1 MSNLTLEEKYKS
13 NDVQYELGKNFI
25 EYAVAVN
32 SDRSIP
38 DAKSGLKPVA
48 KRILWSAYEE
58 GRTFNKPHVK
68 SARIV
73 GDVMGKYH
81 PHGDSSIYGAMVRLS
96 QPWVLRYPLI
106 DWHGSNGN
114 IAGDGPA
121 AARYTEARLSKLAE
135 DGMLAGLKKKNV
147 DFIDNYDET
156 LDEPVTLPAIF
167 PNLLCNPNTGI
178 GVAMACNWLPHNLN
192 EVAAAI
198 IDYMDGKEPM
208 IPGPD
213 FPTGGLI
220 INGNDLPGIVKTGHG
235 SVKVRGKYN
244 IDKNKIIFYEIPYGT
259 NTESLIAEVGKVC
272 DEGEIEGVSDVRD
285 ESNKKGLR
293 IVIECKRDASIDTIV
308 KKIFAKTN
316 FQTSISYN
324 QVALI
329 DKTPVELGLKDCIK
343 IYVDHNIDC
352 LIKELKFDLDKTYS
366 RLHIVE
372 GLLIALEDID
382 NVIALIKKSSNSA
395 AAKEALME
403 KYKLDDTQAKA
414 ILAMRLSSLAHMEKI
429 ELENEKKELLK
440 TISQIEDVLAS
451 RELQMD
457 EIKNRLSTIVKKYGD
472 ARRTEITN
480 IVVPKEEKEIEEV
493 VPEDVVVITTKTG
506 LIKRVPL
513 SNFKVQRRGGKGVKN
528 KDDAILDLVKT
539 NTIDT
544 MMFFSTKGKMYRI
557 LVDNIPVGTN
567 VAKGVPISSLI
578 KLESDESIV
587 AVTSLHRKTTANSV
601 VFVTKNGLIKK
612 TALSD
617 YMKTNRNNGII
628 AIGLKEGDSVV
639 DVTFLEDEE
648 VILITK
654 NGMSIRF
661 MSKEVPLSGR
671 ATKGVKAIKLNE
683 GDEVISIL
691 PIHKDTDE
699 VAVFSKSGLGKKCK
713 ITEFSL
719 QARGGKG
726 LLVYKTDDAEGKT
739 LVGAE
744 MLSDEDNLL
753 LIGNKTSIC
762 ISAVDV
768 PTLSRTGIGNILIK
782 NNILTSV
789 VKL

>member
-1 MSNLTLEEKYKS
+1 MQN
-13 NDVQYELGKNFI
+13 NDVRTELGTNFI

-32 SDRSIP
+32 TDRAIP

-178 GVAMACNWLPHNLN
+178 GVAMACNWLPHNLK
-192 EVAAAI
+192 EVADAI

-220 INGNDLPGIVKTGHG
+220 INGNDLPGIIKTGHG

-259 NTESLIAEVGKVC
+259 NTEALIADVGKVC

-293 IVIECKRDASIDTIV
+293 IVIECKRDASIDTII

-329 DKTPVELGLKDCIK
+329 GKTPTELGLKDCIK
-343 IYVDHNIDC
+343 IYIDHNIDC
-352 LIKELKFDLDKTYS
+352 LIKELNFDLNKAKA

-382 NVIALIKKSSNSA
+382 NVITLIKKSASSA
-395 AAKEALME
+395 AAKDSLME
-403 KYKLDDTQAKA
+403 KYKLDEAQAKA

-429 ELENEKKELLK
+429 ELENEKHELIDEITNIGIIL
-440 TISQIEDVLAS
+440 SS
-451 RELQMD
+451 REFQER
-457 EIKNRLSTIVKKYGD
+457 EIKIRLANLVKKYGD

-493 VPEDVVVITTKTG
+493 VPEDCVVILTQAG
-506 LIKRVPL
+506 DIKRVA
-513 SNFKVQRRGGKGVKN
+513 SKTFKVQKRNGKGVKSES
-528 KDDAILDLVKT
+528 DAILDTIST

-544 MMFFSTKGKMYRI
+544 LMVFTNKGKMYRL
-557 LVDNIPVGTN
+557 LVDSVPAGTN
-567 VAKGVPISSLI
+567 ASKGVRIGTLI
-578 KLESDESIV
+578 NMEPGENVV
-587 AVTSLHRKTTANSV
+587 AITSLYRKSNAKYV
-601 VFVTKNGLIKK
+601 IFITKNGLFKK
-612 TALSD
+612 TALEEYLKVKRS
-617 YMKTNRNNGII
+617 TGIAAINLKDGDAI
-628 AIGLKEGDSVV
+628 AN
-639 DVTFLEDEE
+639 VTFAQEE
-648 VILITK
+648 EFVIVTK
-654 NGMSIRF
+654 QGMAIRF
-661 MSKEVPLSGR
+661 
-671 ATKGVKAIKLNE
+671 ATKEISPIGRVTAGVKSIKLAE
-683 GDEVISIL
+683 GDEVIAGL
-691 PIHKDTDE
+691 PIHKTTDNL
-699 VAVFSKSGLGKKCK
+699 AIISSNGYGKK
-713 ITEFSL
+713 ISL
-719 QARGGKG
+719 DEIPVQGRAGKG
-726 LLVYKTDDAEGKT
+726 LSIYKSSGVSGSVTGAAMIDDN
-739 LVGAE
+739 
-744 MLSDEDNLL
+744 DNLL
-753 LIGNKTSIC
+753 LIGRPNTIC
-762 ISAVDV
+762 VSAADV
-768 PTLSRTGIGNILIK
+768 PLLGRVSTGNIMIK
-782 NNILTSV
+782 NSSINKI

>member
-1 MSNLTLEEKYKS
+1 MSNT
-13 NDVQYELGKNFI
+13 NELVTELSQNFI
-25 EYAVAVN
+25 EYAASVN
-32 SDRSIP
+32 SDRAIP

-48 KRILWSAYEE
+48 KRILYGAFVE
-58 GRTFNKPHVK
+58 GRSSNKPHVK
-68 SARIV
+68 CARIV
-73 GDVMGKYH
+73 GDVMGSFH
-81 PHGDSSIYGAMVRLS
+81 PHGDSSIYGALVRLS
-96 QPWVLRYPLI
+96 QPWVMRYPLL
-106 DWHGSNGN
+106 DFHGNQGSIN
-114 IAGDGPA
+114 GDGPA
-121 AARYTEARLSKLAE
+121 AYRYTEARLSKFCE
-135 DGMLAGLKKKNV
+135 DGMLQGIKKRNV
-147 DFIDNYDET
+147 DFIPSYDEST
-156 LDEPVTLPAIF
+156 EEPVTLPAIF

-220 INGNDLPGIVKTGHG
+220 INGNDLPGIIKIGHG

-259 NTESLIAEVGKVC
+259 NTEALIAEVGKVC
-272 DEGEIEGVSDVRD
+272 DEGEIEGVSDIRD

-293 IVIECKRDASIDTIV
+293 IVIECKRDASIDTII

-403 KYKLDDTQAKA
+403 KYKLDEVQAKA

-457 EIKNRLSTIVKKYGD
+457 EIKNRLSAIVKKYGD

-493 VPEDVVVITTKTG
+493 VSEDCVVILTQSG
-506 LIKRVPL
+506 DIKRIPL
-513 SNFKVQRRGGKGVKN
+513 KSFKIQKRNGKGVKTEN
-528 KDDAILDLVKT
+528 DVILDTIST

-544 MMFFSTKGKMYRI
+544 LMLFSNKGKMYRL
-557 LVDNIPVGTN
+557 LVDTVPSGTN
-567 VAKGVPISSLI
+567 ASKGVRIGTLI
-578 KLESDESIV
+578 NMEPDEKVV
-587 AVTSLHRKTTANSV
+587 AITSLYRKSNAKYV
-601 VFVTKNGLIKK
+601 IFITKNGLLKK
-612 TALSD
+612 TDLSE
-617 YMKTNRNNGII
+617 YLKVKKSTGIQAIKIKDGDAI
-628 AIGLKEGDSVV
+628 AN
-639 DVTFLEDEE
+639 VTFAQEEDFI
-648 VILITK
+648 VATRQ
-654 NGMSIRF
+654 GMAIRF
-661 MSKEVPLSGR
+661 STKDITPIGR
-671 ATKGVKAIKLNE
+671 VASGVKTIKLSE
-683 GDEVISIL
+683 DDYVIAGL
-691 PIHKDTDE
+691 PVHKETDSL
-699 VAVFSKSGLGKKCK
+699 AVFSERGYGKKC
-713 ITEFSL
+713 SL
-719 QARGGKG
+719 DEIPVKTRGGKG
-726 LLVYKTDDAEGKT
+726 MFIYKPADMTGEVIGVTMIDDK
-739 LVGAE
+739 
-744 MLSDEDNLL
+744 DNIL
-753 LIGNKTSIC
+753 LIGKPNSIC
-762 ISAVDV
+762 VSSIDIPV
-768 PTLSRTGIGNILIK
+768 LSRTGIGNMMIK
-782 NNILTSV
+782 NSLLNKI